1 MAFDSQRPSVRVN
14 FLSPMPTSDDCFT
27 LLTNLELYSPEPLG
41 RRHLLVAGGRVV
53 WIGDRLPQLDPALGV
68 AVRDLGGRRV
78 VPGLIDAHVHLTGG
92 GGEAGYETRV
102 PPVPLS
108 RFTLGGVTTVV
119 GVLGTDDLVR
129 TPAELLATT
138 RGLRAL
144 GLSAFCHTGGYHFP
158 PATVTGSVRGDI
170 VHLDPMLGVGE
181 LALSDHRSSQP
192 TLDQLLQVAAEAHVA
207 GLMTGKAGLVHLH
220 LGDGSRGLD
229 LVRRALGESELP
241 PRVFHPTHV
250 NRRRALFDEA
260 MQLVSLGITIDV
272 TAFPV
277 GPLEDAWSAA
287 DALERYWKAGMPAE
301 QVTVSSDGGGCLPVF
316 DGEGRVAAMDVGD
329 PGAMA
334 QTVQQLLGRGV
345 RLEQIL
351 PPFTSNVARVLR
363 LSGKGRLVV
372 GADADLVVLE
382 SDGRIGDV
390 MANGRWHV
398 DQGRAVIRGTFEEA
412 SR

>member
-1 MAFDSQRPSVRVN
+1 MA
-14 FLSPMPTSDDCFT
+14 TSDDCFT
-27 LLTNLELYSPEPLG
+27 LLTNLELFTPEPLG
-41 RRHLLVAGGRVV
+41 RQHLLVAGGRIV
-53 WIGDRLPQLDPALGV
+53 WIGERLPQLDPALGV
-68 AVRDLGGRRV
+68 EVRDLGGCRV
-78 VPGLIDAHVHLTGG
+78 IPGLIDAHVHLTGG

-102 PPVPLS
+102 PPVPLT

-158 PATVTGSVRGDI
+158 PVTVTGSVRGDI

-220 LGDGSRGLD
+220 LGDGSRGLE
-229 LVRRALGESELP
+229 LVRRAVSESELP
-241 PRVFHPTHV
+241 ARVFHPTHV
-250 NRRRALFDEA
+250 NRRRALFEEA
-260 MQLVSLGITIDV
+260 MQLVSLGVTIDV

-287 DALERYWKAGMPAE
+287 DALARYWKAGLPADRI
-301 QVTVSSDGGGCLPVF
+301 TVSSDGGGCLPVF

-334 QTVQQLLGRGV
+334 QTVRELLARGAG
-345 RLEQIL
+345 LPQIL

-372 GADADLVVLE
+372 GADADLVVLQ
-382 SDGRIGDV
+382 SDGRIRDV

-398 DQGRAVIRGTFEEA
+398 EQGRAVIRGTFEEA

>member
-1 MAFDSQRPSVRVN
+1 MATPEH
-14 FLSPMPTSDDCFT
+14 CFT
-27 LLTNLELYSPEPLG
+27 LLTNLELFSPEPMG
-41 RRHLLVAGGRVV
+41 KQHLLIAGGRVV
-53 WIGDRLPQLDPALGV
+53 WIGARLPQLDPALAV
-68 AVRDLGGRRV
+68 EVRDLGGRRV
-78 VPGLIDAHVHLTGG
+78 IPGLIDAHVHLTGG

-119 GVLGTDDLVR
+119 GVLGTDDLTR
-129 TPAELLATT
+129 SPAELLATT

-144 GLSAFCHTGGYHFP
+144 GLSAFCYTGGYHFP

-170 VHLDPMLGVGE
+170 VHLDPVLGVGE

-220 LGDGSRGLD
+220 LGDGPRGLE
-229 LVRRALGESELP
+229 LVRRALLESELP
-241 PRVFHPTHV
+241 PRVYHPTHV

-260 MQLVSLGITIDV
+260 LNLVSLGITIDV

-277 GPLEDAWSAA
+277 GPEEDAWSAA
-287 DALERYWKAGMPAE
+287 DALQRYWNAGLPPGDI
-301 QVTVSSDGGGCLPVF
+301 TVSSDGGGCLPVF
-316 DGEGRVAAMDVGD
+316 DTDGRVTQMDVGD
-329 PGAMA
+329 PAALA
-334 QTVQQLLGRGV
+334 QTVQELLRTGLNLG
-345 RLEQIL
+345 QIL

-363 LSGKGRLVV
+363 LSGKGRLAA
-372 GADADLVVLE
+372 GSDADLVVLE
-382 SDGRIGDV
+382 SNGAIRDV